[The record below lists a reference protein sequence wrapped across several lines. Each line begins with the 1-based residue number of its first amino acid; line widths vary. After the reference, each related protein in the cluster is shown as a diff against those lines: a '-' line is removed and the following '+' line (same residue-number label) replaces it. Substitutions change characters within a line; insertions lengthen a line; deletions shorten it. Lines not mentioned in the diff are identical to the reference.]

1 MANGNGPDRDSKAYS
16 EFLSEA
22 EEMLER
28 LRGDLADLED
38 QRHDGGEVNPDLIN
52 GMFRSAHSLKGLSGM
67 FGLDAIAGLAHH
79 FEDTLDGLR
88 LGRIA
93 LDSPQAGMIGN
104 IIDLFGTVM
113 ASLGN
118 EAEEDQM
125 NASINEL
132 IANLEAGGTGTEEED
147 SQSVPRLLLDPTLMR
162 ALTEYEEHRLN
173 ENLRRHRIV
182 LLVEAAFEI
191 LSFDEGLSE
200 LSSSI
205 REVGEV
211 ISTLPSPGA
220 AADSQIRFVLL
231 VASDLD
237 APAMTRHIDSPNAS
251 VTAVPED
258 TGAASTETPAPA
270 EKLEPPKAEPICAP
284 PVHQQELSSLLVQA
298 DAPAPPPSSSVHYE
312 ESTSSAV
319 DEEDAPHESP
329 PPPGDG
335 GRVPEEFSSLKSVS
349 DTVRVDIRK
358 LNELMNLVGE
368 LVMHRSA
375 IGATVRTLS
384 ADAATA
390 RAGEDLGK
398 TYKGLS
404 RKLKDLQSSVLEL
417 RLVPLRQILDKLS
430 RVVRRLR
437 RELEKDVILELNGVD
452 TELDK
457 LMVEEL
463 VDPLVHLVRNSFD
476 HGIEA
481 ADERVAAGKS
491 EQGRI
496 VIDAFQRGNHVVIQ
510 VTDDGRGIDP
520 LAVRAKAEK
529 MGVIVSGM
537 ELTRKEI
544 LDLVF
549 HPGLSTR
556 AEVTGTSGRGVG
568 MDVVRENIKEMGG
581 IVTIDSDLGKGTVTS
596 LTLPVTLAIIQSL
609 IVGSSDQFY
618 AIPLN
623 AVLETLLID
632 ANEIQSSEQQELLNL
647 RGEPLT
653 LRSLSDEFGLPRAE
667 DAEQVYVV
675 VIGIGES
682 RLGLIVDRLEGQQD
696 TVLKPIQ
703 GPIGEVR
710 GISGATEISEH
721 GAVLV
726 LDVAAIVE
734 DTLRRRDLR

>member
-1 MANGNGPDRDSKAYS
+1 MANGNGPDRDSKAYH
-16 EFLSEA
+16 EFLAEA

-28 LRGDLADLED
+28 LQGDLADLED
-38 QRHDGGEVNPDLIN
+38 QRHNGGEVNPELIN

-67 FGLDAIAGLAHH
+67 FGLDGITELAHR

-113 ASLGN
+113 SSLGN
-118 EAEEDQM
+118 EAEEDQV
-125 NASINEL
+125 NTAITEL
-132 IANLEAGGTGTEEED
+132 IVNLEAGGVGAQEEE
-147 SQSVPRLLLDPTLMR
+147 SQGIPRLMLDPTLMR

-173 ENLRRHRIV
+173 ENLRRQRKI

-231 VASDLD
+231 AASDLD

-251 VTAVPED
+251 VTTVPED
-258 TGAASTETPAPA
+258 TSAALTETPASAKTLASPN
-270 EKLEPPKAEPICAP
+270 AEPICAP
-284 PVHQQELSSLLVQA
+284 PVHQQELSSLLVQT
-298 DAPAPPPSSSVHYE
+298 DAPSPSVNYENSASSTVAE
-312 ESTSSAV
+312 EGPSLENPS
-319 DEEDAPHESP
+319 
-329 PPPGDG
+329 PPGDG
-335 GRVPEEFSSLKSVS
+335 GHAQEEFSSLKSVS

-368 LVMHRSA
+368 LVMLRGA
-375 IGATVRTLS
+375 IGVTVRTLS
-384 ADAATA
+384 ADPLTA
-390 RAGEDLGK
+390 RVGEDLGK

-417 RLVPLRQILDKLS
+417 RMVPLRQILDKLS

-476 HGIEA
+476 HGIEET
-481 ADERVAAGKS
+481 DERIAAGKP

-510 VTDDGRGIDP
+510 VTDDGRGIDSQ
-520 LAVRAKAEK
+520 AVLAKAEK
-529 MGVIVSGM
+529 MGVIAPGM

-581 IVTIDSDLGKGTVTS
+581 IVTIDSDFGKGTVTS

-609 IVGSSDQFY
+609 IVGSSGQFY

-632 ANEIQSSEQQELLNL
+632 VNEIQSSEKKELLNL

-653 LRSLSDEFGLPRAE
+653 LRRLSDEFELPRNGNV
-667 DAEQVYVV
+667 EQVYVV
-675 VIGIGES
+675 VIGIGDN
-682 RLGLIVDRLEGQQD
+682 RLGLIVDSLEGQQD

-703 GPIGEVR
+703 GPISEVR
-710 GISGATEISEH
+710 GIAGATEISEH

-726 LDVAAIVE
+726 LDVGAIME
-734 DTLRRRDLR
+734 DTLRRKDLR

>member
-1 MANGNGPDRDSKAYS
+1 
-16 EFLSEA
+16 
-22 EEMLER
+22 
-28 LRGDLADLED
+28 
-38 QRHDGGEVNPDLIN
+38 
-52 GMFRSAHSLKGLSGM
+52 
-67 FGLDAIAGLAHH
+67 
-79 FEDTLDGLR
+79 
-88 LGRIA
+88 
-93 LDSPQAGMIGN
+93 
-104 IIDLFGTVM
+104 
-113 ASLGN
+113 
-118 EAEEDQM
+118 
-125 NASINEL
+125 
-132 IANLEAGGTGTEEED
+132 
-147 SQSVPRLLLDPTLMR
+147 
-162 ALTEYEEHRLN
+162 
-173 ENLRRHRIV
+173 
-182 LLVEAAFEI
+182 
-191 LSFDEGLSE
+191 
-200 LSSSI
+200 
-205 REVGEV
+205 
-211 ISTLPSPGA
+211 
-220 AADSQIRFVLL
+220 DSQIRFVLL

-237 APAMTRHIDSPNAS
+237 APAMTRHVDSPNAS
-251 VTAVPED
+251 VTAVPEENGD
-258 TGAASTETPAPA
+258 ATPETPAAPVPA
-270 EKLEPPKAEPICAP
+270 QPEPQADPICTP
-284 PVHQQELSSLLVQA
+284 PVHQQDLSSLLVQA
-298 DAPAPPPSSSVHYE
+298 EPGPTTDGPAVNYEDSASSMVAEDPAPP
-312 ESTSSAV
+312 ESQ
-319 DEEDAPHESP
+319 P
-329 PPPGDG
+329 PPPGGG
-335 GRVPEEFSSLKSVS
+335 GRGQEEFASLKSVS

-358 LNELMNLVGE
+358 LNDLMNLVGE

-375 IGATVRTLS
+375 IGATVRALT
-384 ADAATA
+384 ADPVTA
-390 RAGEDLGK
+390 RRGEELGK
-398 TYKGLS
+398 TYKDLS

-437 RELEKDVILELNGVD
+437 RELEKDVLLELNGVD

-476 HGIEA
+476 HGIEEA
-481 ADERVAAGKS
+481 EARLAAGKP

-510 VTDDGRGIDP
+510 VTDDGRGIDSE
-520 LAVRAKAEK
+520 AVRAKAEK

-556 AEVTGTSGRGVG
+556 TEVTGTSGRGVG

-596 LTLPVTLAIIQSL
+596 ITLPVTLAIIQSL

-623 AVLETLLID
+623 SVLETLLID
-632 ANEIQSSEQQELLNL
+632 PNEIQSSEKQELLNL
-647 RGEPLT
+647 RGEPLA
-653 LRSLSDEFGLPRAE
+653 LRRISDEFDLPRVE
-667 DAEQVYVV
+667 NVEQVYVV
-675 VIGIGES
+675 VVGIGES

-703 GPIGEVR
+703 GPISEVR

-734 DTLRRRDLR
+734 DTLRRRDVG

>member
-1 MANGNGPDRDSKAYS
+1 
-16 EFLSEA
+16 
-22 EEMLER
+22 
-28 LRGDLADLED
+28 
-38 QRHDGGEVNPDLIN
+38 
-52 GMFRSAHSLKGLSGM
+52 
-67 FGLDAIAGLAHH
+67 
-79 FEDTLDGLR
+79 
-88 LGRIA
+88 
-93 LDSPQAGMIGN
+93 
-104 IIDLFGTVM
+104 
-113 ASLGN
+113 
-118 EAEEDQM
+118 
-125 NASINEL
+125 
-132 IANLEAGGTGTEEED
+132 
-147 SQSVPRLLLDPTLMR
+147 
-162 ALTEYEEHRLN
+162 
-173 ENLRRHRIV
+173 
-182 LLVEAAFEI
+182 
-191 LSFDEGLSE
+191 
-200 LSSSI
+200 
-205 REVGEV
+205 
-211 ISTLPSPGA
+211 
-220 AADSQIRFVLL
+220 
-231 VASDLD
+231 
-237 APAMTRHIDSPNAS
+237 
-251 VTAVPED
+251 
-258 TGAASTETPAPA
+258 
-270 EKLEPPKAEPICAP
+270 
-284 PVHQQELSSLLVQA
+284 VHQQDLSSLLVQTDA
-298 DAPAPPPSSSVHYE
+298 SAPAPAPSVDYKD
-312 ESTSSAV
+312 SASDTV
-319 DEEDAPHESP
+319 VEEDAAP
-329 PPPGDG
+329 PAPSAPAGDG
-335 GRVPEEFSSLKSVS
+335 GRAPEEFSSLKSVS

-384 ADAATA
+384 ADPSTA
-390 RAGEDLGK
+390 RAGENLGK
-398 TYKGLS
+398 IYKGLS

-476 HGIEA
+476 HGIEEA
-481 ADERVAAGKS
+481 EERIAAGKS

-510 VTDDGRGIDP
+510 VTDDGRGIDAE
-520 LAVRAKAEK
+520 AVRAKAEK

-568 MDVVRENIKEMGG
+568 MDVVRENIKAMGG

-609 IVGSSDQFY
+609 IVGSSGQFY

-632 ANEIQSSEQQELLNL
+632 VNEIQSSEKQELLNL

-653 LRSLSDEFGLPRAE
+653 LRRLSDEFELSRNE
-667 DAEQVYVV
+667 EVEQVYVV

-703 GPIGEVR
+703 GPIAEVR

-734 DTLRRRDLR
+734 DTLRRKDLR